1 MFEFMD
7 TETDVIDRDDV
18 KLPDDIHPDIS
29 FEDVSFSYDSD
40 KGNAL
45 KNFTM
50 KVRPDAKVAIV
61 GKSGSGKSTVV
72 NLLMRYFDCQTGQ
85 IRIGGREIHDFKI
98 GYLRSLIS
106 FVRTEAK
113 RGSADIEIG
122 CVREADVGRVRNRA
136 ASSAHIVPDG
146 FLYVPGL
153 QKKRR
158 KKFTH
163 FLKPLC

>member
-50 KVRPDAKVAIV
+50 KMRPDAKVAIV

-72 NLLMRYFDCQTGQ
+72 NLLMRYFD
-85 IRIGGREIHDFKI
+85 KI
-98 GYLRSLIS
+98 FAIVLKFLGCLLQYIS
-106 FVRTEAK
+106 SVLNPSF
-113 RGSADIEIG
+113 
-122 CVREADVGRVRNRA
+122 C
-136 ASSAHIVPDG
+136 
-146 FLYVPGL
+146 FLHEMVL
-153 QKKRR
+153 
-158 KKFTH
+158 KFH
-163 FLKPLC
+163 

>member
-1 MFEFMD
+1 MD

-40 KGNAL
+40 KGNTL

-72 NLLMRYFDCQTGQ
+72 NLLMRCVFYYDHARRQVKRPCVH
-85 IRIGGREIHDFKI
+85 EIF
-98 GYLRSLIS
+98 
-106 FVRTEAK
+106 
-113 RGSADIEIG
+113 
-122 CVREADVGRVRNRA
+122 
-136 ASSAHIVPDG
+136 
-146 FLYVPGL
+146 
-153 QKKRR
+153 
-158 KKFTH
+158 
-163 FLKPLC
+163 

>member
-1 MFEFMD
+1 MD

-106 FVRTEAK
+106 VVFQDTYLFYGTVDRTVAEHA
-113 RGSADIEIG
+113 AALALG
-122 CVREADVGRVRNRA
+122 CVRGLPTAVVHCG
-136 ASSAHIVPDG
+136 SLPSAHTC
-146 FLYVPGL
+146 Y
-153 QKKRR
+153 
-158 KKFTH
+158 
-163 FLKPLC
+163 